1 MGWTRIA
8 GFEDARSMIVVFIGP
23 PGAGKGTQSRRL
35 VEYLRVPHL
44 STGDMLR
51 KAKAEKDPVGALA
64 AGFMDRGQ
72 LVPDAIVMEVVGHR
86 LEHPECQ
93 NGCLFDGFPRTLGQ
107 AASLDEYLR
116 THNRRISVVLEL
128 AAAEEELIARMK
140 RRALTEN
147 RVDDTPET
155 IHERMIVYERQT
167 SPLLKY
173 YRERGLLESVN
184 AMRSPDE
191 VFQDIQSRIEA
202 RRGS

>member
-51 KAKAEKDPVGALA
+51 KAKAEKDPVGLLA

-116 THNRRISVVLEL
+116 THHRKISAVIEL
-128 AAAEEELIARMK
+128 RAEEEELIARMK

-155 IHERMIVYERQT
+155 IHERMLVYERQT

-173 YRERGLLESVN
+173 YRERGLLESIN

-191 VFQDIQSRIEA
+191 VFQDIQSRIEV
-202 RRGS
+202 RRES